1 MVRKILYTFGKTAN
15 FLLNLCHGFLFVC
28 FLLCCF
34 GCLAFF
40 GLFLFFFF
48 CSVAGSI
55 FLPFYFKL
63 YESAILDTRELVWLF
78 FPILFF
84 FFLQW
89 ERCSEVFPWR
99 SYKCWRHQKLKI
111 KSDDLT
117 NWGTCVDKELRSGV
131 ALVQACSGLSCLYQS
146 LYFHRERL
154 ESWVWL
160 SLWRMATHNPLSIMS
175 MRSVMIFIVM
185 PVS

>member
-40 GLFLFFFF
+40 GLFLFCFF

-63 YESAILDTRELVWLF
+63 YESAILDTRELV
-78 FPILFF
+78 
-84 FFLQW
+84 
-89 ERCSEVFPWR
+89 
-99 SYKCWRHQKLKI
+99 
-111 KSDDLT
+111 
-117 NWGTCVDKELRSGV
+117 
-131 ALVQACSGLSCLYQS
+131 
-146 LYFHRERL
+146 
-154 ESWVWL
+154 
-160 SLWRMATHNPLSIMS
+160 
-175 MRSVMIFIVM
+175 
-185 PVS
+185 